1 MGPSI
6 KDIKEQLNE
15 IVATLRE
22 RFPETLK
29 AVIIYGSW
37 AKGTARKDSDI
48 DMIALFEGVDRK
60 ISRDIEDIKE
70 KFEEIGCE
78 RSLTLLPVSIEDFK
92 KERLPLYTAIKKEG
106 IILYGNADLSIN
118 PEKPEKKYRE
128 FFERS
133 KEWESEKVKIAEELI
148 LEHPGHSSADLCFIA
163 AKHAIQAGLAMK
175 GVGYSSKVS
184 VLLPLVKEHYGNLIA
199 DAFKRLFELYIKS
212 EYTMD
217 FLTQEEASECVALA
231 KEILKVCYRT

>member
-1 MGPSI
+1 MPLSVSTI
-6 KDIKEQLNE
+6 QTELEK
-15 IVATLRE
+15 IVKILRQN
-22 RFPETLK
+22 FPETLK
-29 AVIIYGSW
+29 AVLLYGSW
-37 AKGTARKDSDI
+37 AKETAREDSDI
-48 DMIALFEGVDRK
+48 DMIALFEEVDRK
-60 ISRDIEDIKE
+60 ISKDIEDIKE
-70 KFEEIGCE
+70 EFEVGSE

-92 KERLPLYTAIKKEG
+92 KERIPLYTAIKKEG

-118 PEKPEKKYRE
+118 PEKPEKKYAE

-133 KEWESEKVKIAEELI
+133 KEVEYQKIEIAEEL
-148 LEHPGHSSADLCFIA
+148 LMKHPDHSSADLCFIA

-212 EYTMD
+212 EYTIN
-217 FLTQEEASECVALA
+217 FLTHEEASECVDLA
-231 KEILKVCYRT
+231 KEILKICYRT